1 MSDQEFDIEATSG
14 PENGNTGD
22 FEADGSGHMM
32 NWRAPELETE
42 GGGADDVIPVD
53 QETGE
58 RVDQETGAPVV
69 EQISK
74 AAFFVAF
81 RHSFGM
87 PGMFVPMWKP
97 LAIQPE
103 EMEIAQDASDAIYEL
118 LEIYW
123 PAALSPQSETFGR
136 IARAAPFL
144 LAKVMIV
151 RMVLEDRRRAKLEAA
166 KQQSAQF
173 KSVRADQDAAPVSSQ
188 PANANYAPP
197 PGAASPMAW
206 ADGEAAA

>member
-1 MSDQEFDIEATSG
+1 MSDVEFDLEATSG
-14 PENGNTGD
+14 PENGLSVDSG
-22 FEADGSGHMM
+22 ASGSGHMT
-32 NWRAPELETE
+32 NFRAPELETE

-53 QETGE
+53 EKTG
-58 RVDQETGAPVV
+58 DPVALVTEV
-69 EQISK
+69 EQIGK
-74 AAFFVAF
+74 EAFFVAF
-81 RHSFGM
+81 RHSFGL

-173 KSVRADQDAAPVSSQ
+173 KSTRVDQDTAPAASQ
-188 PANANYAPP
+188 PANENYAPP

-206 ADGEAAA
+206 ADSEAA